1 MLTKSDSFKFEIPK
15 SSLKRFLR
23 KFLFYIFAYIFQQR
37 HFQFLNFASNL
48 AQGKG
53 WGSSTI
59 KKEVDSCLFL
69 LGHEPDIF
77 FDIGANK
84 GIYTEELLR
93 RLKNKS
99 IIKTLLF
106 EPSKT
111 NINYLNKKFNEYENI
126 KVVPYALSDSEKI
139 CTLYADEPG
148 SGGASMSEL
157 NYSNFDKNKTFTE
170 EIKTIRFDQYWGD
183 DNKDLIIDYVKIDVE
198 GHELS
203 VLKGFGKLINK
214 IKLIQFEFGHQ
225 NIETRTFFRDFWDF
239 FKANNFEL
247 YRITPFNIYKLDN
260 YVESEEVFTCT
271 NYIALRK

>member
-37 HFQFLNFASNL
+37 HFQFLTFASNM

-69 LGHEPDIF
+69 LGYEPEIF

-84 GIYTEELLR
+84 GIYTEELLTR
-93 RLKNKS
+93 NKNKS
-99 IIKTLLF
+99 IIKAFLF
-106 EPSKT
+106 EPAKT
-111 NINYLNKKFNEYENI
+111 NINYLNEKFHDYENI
-126 KVVPYALSDSEKI
+126 EVVPYALSDSEKI

-148 SGGASMSEL
+148 SGGASLSEL
-157 NYSNFDKNKTFTE
+157 NHSNFNQNKTFRE
-170 EIKTIRFDQYWGD
+170 EIKTMRLDQYWGD
-183 DNKDLIIDYVKIDVE
+183 DNADLIIDYVKIDVE

-203 VLKGFGKLINK
+203 VLKGFGKLIHK
-214 IKLIQFEFGHQ
+214 IRLIQFEFGHQ
-225 NIETRTFFRDFWDF
+225 NIETRIFFRDFWDF
-239 FKANNFEL
+239 FKSYNFEL
-247 YRITPFNIYKLDN
+247 YRITPFNIYRLDN
-260 YVESEEVFTCT
+260 YFESEEVFTCT
-271 NYIALRK
+271 NYVALRK